1 MSVVSMKQL
10 LEAGAHFGHR
20 TRRWNPKMQPYIF
33 AERKGIHIIDLQK
46 TLKSIE
52 DAYEFIKNASMER
65 KRVLFVGTKKQA
77 QQIVADEARRCGEY
91 FVNNRWLG
99 GLLTNFK
106 TIRSRIDKLEQLTEY
121 VESEEFSKLPKKEQ
135 ANIRRNLDKL
145 EKNLGGLRGLKKVP
159 DVLFVVDPKKE
170 EIAVRE
176 ANMLGI
182 PIVATVDTNCDPDV
196 IDYVIPANDDA
207 IRTIMLITS
216 KIADAIIEGKEGN
229 IESLEEA
236 ISEEKEEKNTE
247 VDEEIEEKIIAD
259 EKYSKYEE
267 EVEEEIEVEEEEEEE
282 VEFTSFEE
290 DGKKE

>member
-1 MSVVSMKQL
+1 MEVYLVSVVSMKQL

-236 ISEEKEEKNTE
+236 ISEENEEKNTE
-247 VDEEIEEKIIAD
+247 VDEEIEEKIIAE
-259 EKYSKYEE
+259 EKYSKYVE
-267 EVEEEIEVEEEEEEE
+267 EVEEEVEE

-290 DGKKE
+290 DEKKE

>member
-1 MSVVSMKQL
+1 MKQL

-282 VEFTSFEE
+282 EVEFTSFEE

>member
-1 MSVVSMKQL
+1 MEVYLVSVVSMKQL

-176 ANMLGI
+176 ANMLEI

-236 ISEEKEEKNTE
+236 ISEEKEEKSTE
-247 VDEEIEEKIIAD
+247 FDEEIEEKIIAE
-259 EKYSKYEE
+259 EKYSKYIE
-267 EVEEEIEVEEEEEEE
+267 EVEEEVEE

-290 DGKKE
+290 DEKKE